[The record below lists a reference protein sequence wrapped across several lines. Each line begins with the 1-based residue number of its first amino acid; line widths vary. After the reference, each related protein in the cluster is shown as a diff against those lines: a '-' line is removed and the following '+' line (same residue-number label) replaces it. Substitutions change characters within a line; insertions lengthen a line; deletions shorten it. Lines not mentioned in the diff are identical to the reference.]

1 MLVFLFF
8 SEDDNLILRNRIF
21 KDYSFLTI
29 NNMFKLI
36 ILLLFV
42 VYVIYIITVML
53 HILGVFAITR
63 RRITLFRTLCPF
75 YYWIASVNEKNQ
87 NKIIIK

>member
-1 MLVFLFF
+1 
-8 SEDDNLILRNRIF
+8 
-21 KDYSFLTI
+21 
-29 NNMFKLI
+29 MFKLI

-75 YYWIASVNEKNQ
+75 YYWIAPVNEKNQ